1 MVLTELFTCR
11 YYGKDFADET
21 RWMSM
26 ERKREIPD
34 LGRRRAGV
42 MKRDKIRYF

>member
-1 MVLTELFTCR
+1 MLRYKTKRKRKFVVEGSSKMVLTELLR

-21 RWMSM
+21 RSM

-34 LGRRRAGV
+34 L
-42 MKRDKIRYF
+42 